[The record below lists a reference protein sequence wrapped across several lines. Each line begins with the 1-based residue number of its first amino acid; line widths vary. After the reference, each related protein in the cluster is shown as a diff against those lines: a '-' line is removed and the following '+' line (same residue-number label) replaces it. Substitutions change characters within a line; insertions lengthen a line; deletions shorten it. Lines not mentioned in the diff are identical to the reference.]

1 MNRIE
6 RRMHRQSFGSSTHF
20 DPEQHYLETALRSR
34 TARKARTHLRRMEP
48 VVVRTP
54 RWSAS
59 KQFLEDLALDLAV
72 GEPAIGCRTVGF
84 RPLKGRA
91 LGEAWQFT
99 LHVLGQLG
107 RRGWRPPTP
116 STVADRRGFRW
127 SVLEVLEE
135 VHRGSPHPVAL
146 LAHGAEHLPI
156 EIIEDLTECWASYT
170 ERHPEGVRC
179 TLLLA
184 GAVQGSWL
192 RIDGGAELDLL
203 DYGEA
208 EAAAAIVSRAGPL
221 PIRQLEQVARFTGGV
236 PGLVEQVSERARR
249 DGHLPRQGRELVGC
263 LGSLAD
269 EMRGAVQIVA
279 AHDELAGRLHELLP
293 GESLRSV
300 PELDGPLVEA
310 GLARV
315 ERKGL
320 EPEVSLRAPAIAA
333 LVG

>member
-1 MNRIE
+1 MSRIV
-6 RRMHRQSFGSSTHF
+6 RRLHRETFGALSHF

-54 RWSAS
+54 RWSAPR
-59 KQFLEDLALDLAV
+59 QFLEDLALDLAV
-72 GEPAIGCRTVGF
+72 GEPAIGCRTVSF
-84 RPLKGRA
+84 RPLKGRS

-127 SVLEVLEE
+127 SVLDVLEE

-146 LAHGAEHLPI
+146 LAHGAEHLPL
-156 EIIEDLTECWASYT
+156 EIIEDLTECWSAYT
-170 ERHPEGVRC
+170 ERHPEGVRA

-184 GAVQGSWL
+184 GAVQGAWL
-192 RIDGGAELDLL
+192 HIEGGAEVDLL

-208 EAAAAIVSRAGPL
+208 EAAAAIVSRAGPM

-236 PGLVEQVSERARR
+236 PSLVEQVSEQAREV
-249 DGHLPRQGRELVGC
+249 GHLPRKGRDLVGC
-263 LGSLAD
+263 LGPLAD
-269 EMRGAVQIVA
+269 EMRSAVQIVA
-279 AHDELAGRLHELLP
+279 AHDGLAGRLHELLP
-293 GESLRSV
+293 GRALRSI

-315 ERKGL
+315 ERWGI
-320 EPEVSLRAPAIAA
+320 EDQVVLRAPAIAD